1 MQGLGTMPSGV
12 AEDLE
17 DIFEAEVSEASK
29 GWRGL
34 TSQGLGDPNAMDA
47 ATAAAAA
54 AADASG
60 RAFKVAIIGAGA
72 SGTTRTG

>member
-1 MQGLGTMPSGV
+1 MPTGV

-17 DIFEAEVSEASK
+17 DIFEEEVSEASK

-34 TSQGLGDPNAMDA
+34 TSQGLGDPEAMDVATLRA

-54 AADASG
+54 REAG
-60 RAFKVAIIGAGA
+60 RNFKVAIIGAGA
-72 SGTTRTG
+72 SGTTN